1 MSVTITEPSFVAV
14 NAAVLTGT
22 VVSVPPPSLALPEYP
37 LPSTLQPSPAP
48 KRRNLND
55 GRKWLA
61 ALLLITAAGGAA
73 AVVLNPALR
82 PATLAWSSLS
92 PAADQPRVD
101 LPPPPTAMLPAPPL
115 PLPPAPAKP
124 IIIAVPS
131 PVVDNPRPSPADDAQ
146 LLWQSALNAESHRDF
161 ATAVKLYER
170 LESLPDTDWPPG
182 LHIRLQLAQQELV
195 AGLH

>member
-22 VVSVPPPSLALPEYP
+22 VVSVPPPSLALPEDP
-37 LPSTLQPSPAP
+37 APIPSRPSPPA

-73 AVVLNPALR
+73 AVVLNPAFR
-82 PATLAWSSLS
+82 PTTLAWSSLS
-92 PAADQPRVD
+92 VAPDQPRVEV
-101 LPPPPTAMLPAPPL
+101 PAPPTATPQPQAPPAVLPAT
-115 PLPPAPAKP
+115 P
-124 IIIAVPS
+124 IIAAPS
-131 PVVDNPRPSPADDAQ
+131 LPVDNPRPSPADDAQ

-182 LHIRLQLAQQELV
+182 LHVRRQLAQQELV

>member
-1 MSVTITEPSFVAV
+1 MSVTTTEPSFVAV
-14 NAAVLTGT
+14 NAAVLTGS
-22 VVSVPPPSLALPEYP
+22 VVSVPPPALALPEYP
-37 LPSTLQPSPAP
+37 VPSSPLPSPAS

-55 GRKWLA
+55 GRKWLV

-73 AVVLNPALR
+73 AVVLNPALG
-82 PATLAWSSLS
+82 PTTLAWSS
-92 PAADQPRVD
+92 PGTAADQPRVD
-101 LPPPPTAMLPAPPL
+101 IPPAPTATLPAPPL
-115 PLPPAPAKP
+115 PLPPPAAKP
-124 IIIAVPS
+124 IISVAPPPI
-131 PVVDNPRPSPADDAQ
+131 VDNPRPSPADDAQ

-182 LHIRLQLAQQELV
+182 LHVRRQLAQQELV